1 MTAPK
6 PLDHDHAARLVAAVE
21 EALTPATSYRDT
33 SLLPAVGTAP
43 PVPQPGRAPMSQRAT
58 DTSALML
65 SAGLATVPPGLIAIG
80 VLIASDYADPAV
92 IAMICAAPV
101 AIAVPILAVARML
114 RGAKTLM
121 PETHNHN
128 YNAPVEQH
136 HQHTTTQTRG
146 IWAKTTNYGN

>member
-1 MTAPK
+1 
-6 PLDHDHAARLVAAVE
+6 
-21 EALTPATSYRDT
+21 LTGSVVTLSVGGATS
-33 SLLPAVGTAP
+33 L
-43 PVPQPGRAPMSQRAT
+43 
-58 DTSALML
+58 
-65 SAGLATVPPGLIAIG
+65 

-114 RGAKTLM
+114 RGAKTLV

-136 HQHTTTQTRG
+136 HQHTTTQTCG
-146 IWAKTTNYGN
+146 IWAKTTNHGN

>member
-1 MTAPK
+1 
-6 PLDHDHAARLVAAVE
+6 
-21 EALTPATSYRDT
+21 
-33 SLLPAVGTAP
+33 
-43 PVPQPGRAPMSQRAT
+43 MSQKAT

-65 SAGLATVPPGLIAIG
+65 AGSVVTMSVGGATSL

-114 RGAKTLM
+114 RGAKTLA

-146 IWAKTTNYGN
+146 IWAKTTNHGN